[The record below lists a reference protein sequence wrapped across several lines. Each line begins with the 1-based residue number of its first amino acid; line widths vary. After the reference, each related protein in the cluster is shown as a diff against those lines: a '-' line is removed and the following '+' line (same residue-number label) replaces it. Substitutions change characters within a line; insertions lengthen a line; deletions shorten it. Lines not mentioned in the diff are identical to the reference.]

1 MLARLLFRLLQT
13 RLSGYRTYIAA
24 IGLLGLAVYQF
35 TEGQVDAA
43 TQSLLAALAAFGLR
57 SAIAKS
63 SSETPTPA
71 APSTAVLVL
80 ACLLACG
87 GLANAQPAPVDDPVY
102 TLPPGE
108 VLPGEL
114 SVMTAQTPDWGSAKL
129 KLPEAWKLTRG
140 RGIRV
145 AVLDTGVD
153 RNHPDLVGRIVAAK
167 DFTGSPNGSA
177 DVQGHGTHCIGIVA
191 ANDNETGTVG
201 VAPECE
207 ILAGK
212 VLGDNG
218 SGLST
223 WIAAGIDWS
232 VESKADVISMSL
244 GSSAP
249 DNRIRGAVQ
258 RAVAAGVIVIAAA
271 GNEGPREGTVGFP
284 GGFPECVCVASTNVR
299 DLISNF
305 SSRGP
310 RVDVAAPGE
319 AVKSTYP
326 GGRYAT
332 LSGTS
337 MATPQVAGVA
347 ALVIAHARANGKTIT
362 PDQFREL
369 LGKTSRDLPPPGRDT
384 AAGFG
389 LIQPVELLAAIGG
402 GGQQPPPATGTVI
415 EFGSGDL
422 TPAGL
427 EKLRRLNPKIDKI
440 RFELK
445 P

>member
-1 MLARLLFRLLQT
+1 MIARLLFRLLQT

-24 IGLLGLAVYQF
+24 VGLLGLAVYQF
-35 TEGQVDAA
+35 TEGEVDKA
-43 TQSLLAALAAFGLR
+43 TQSILAALGMFGLR
-57 SAIAKS
+57 SAIANS
-63 SSETPTPA
+63 NTPA
-71 APSTAVLVL
+71 TPPAAAAVVL
-80 ACLLACG
+80 AFLFAYG
-87 GLANAQPAPVDDPVY
+87 GLANAQSPLVATPDDPVY

-114 SVMTAQTPDWGSAKL
+114 SVMAGQVPDWGSAKL
-129 KLPEAWKLTRG
+129 KLTDAWKLTRG
-140 RGIRV
+140 KGVRV

-153 RNHPDLVGRIVAAK
+153 RNHPDLAGRIVAAK
-167 DFTGSPNGSA
+167 DFTNSPNGSA

-191 ANDNETGTVG
+191 SNDNDTGTVG

-223 WIAAGIDWS
+223 WIAAGIDWA

-299 DLISNF
+299 DLISSF

-347 ALVIAHARANGKTIT
+347 ALAVAHARAKGKTLT
-362 PDQFREL
+362 PDGFREL
-369 LGKTSRDLPPPGRDT
+369 LGRTSRDLPPPGRDT
-384 AAGFG
+384 AAGVG

-402 GGQQPPPATGTVI
+402 PDVPPPPPTGAVI
-415 EFGSGDL
+415 EFGPTDL
-422 TPAGL
+422 TPSGL
-427 EKLRRLNPKIDKI
+427 DKLRRLNPKIDKI